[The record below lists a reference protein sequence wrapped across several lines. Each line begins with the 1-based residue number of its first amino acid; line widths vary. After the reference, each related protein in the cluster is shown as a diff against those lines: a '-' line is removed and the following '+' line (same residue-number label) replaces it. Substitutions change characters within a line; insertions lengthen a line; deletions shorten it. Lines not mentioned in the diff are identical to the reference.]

1 MSKKKNNATFWFGML
16 IVFLFICVILYST
29 ACPDKNK
36 DKKDDKEDYIVT
48 EFTGINPSPNSCSK
62 SYRLFSSDLE
72 NSYTYPRNKCRDCK
86 DYNLIQYEFF
96 CPHNCRKDGVAV
108 CNQSLF
114 M

>member
-1 MSKKKNNATFWFGML
+1 MSKKNHTKMWIGM
-16 IVFLFICVILYST
+16 FIIFIFIAIILYFT
-29 ACPDKNK
+29 KCDDNDDDK
-36 DKKDDKEDYIVT
+36 DKENYIVT
-48 EFTGINPSPNSCSK
+48 EFTGINPSPNACSK

-72 NSYTYPRNKCRDCK
+72 NSYTYPRNKCEACK
-86 DYNLIQYEFF
+86 GYNLIQYEFF